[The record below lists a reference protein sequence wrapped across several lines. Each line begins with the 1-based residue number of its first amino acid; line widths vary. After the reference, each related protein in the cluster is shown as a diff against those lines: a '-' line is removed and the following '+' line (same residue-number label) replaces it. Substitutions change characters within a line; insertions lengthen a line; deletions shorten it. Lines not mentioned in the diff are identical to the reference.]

1 MDADINE
8 ANWHPECSVLVRDLK
23 VRVYV
28 KKKDGLDAMW
38 QSMWFAADTWMA
50 LHWDITTAVLN
61 NQRASSNQQNA
72 RTFGGTS
79 DCSSGEWGLGGSGHV
94 FYNQG

>member
-28 KKKDGLDAMW
+28 KKRMVLTPCGNQCGLL
-38 QSMWFAADTWMA
+38 Q
-50 LHWDITTAVLN
+50 I
-61 NQRASSNQQNA
+61 
-72 RTFGGTS
+72 
-79 DCSSGEWGLGGSGHV
+79 LGWHCIGIS
-94 FYNQG
+94 QLQC

>member
-38 QSMWFAADTWMA
+38 QSMWFAADAWMA

-72 RTFGGTS
+72 RTFGGNS
-79 DCSSGEWGLGGSGHV
+79 DCSSGE
-94 FYNQG
+94 

>member
-1 MDADINE
+1 MFSFGPGFE
-8 ANWHPECSVLVRDLK
+8 GKGVC
-23 VRVYV
+23 